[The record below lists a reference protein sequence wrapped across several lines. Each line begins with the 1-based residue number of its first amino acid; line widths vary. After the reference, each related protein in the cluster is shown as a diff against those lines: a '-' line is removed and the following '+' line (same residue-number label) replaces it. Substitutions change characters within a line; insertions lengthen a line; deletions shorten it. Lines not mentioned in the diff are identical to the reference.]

1 MTGDHPPLIVGI
13 DGSERSHDALALAAR
28 LAESGQSISLE
39 ERTREAIDSLPDGDR
54 VDGQVLDGDV
64 ASQFIAASAELDLLV
79 LGSRGVRAGAQRA
92 ARKRLASARAFGGVP
107 GGGRA
112 PGSRRGCGAGRPEL
126 HPVTHSAQPSLSPWW
141 DA

>member
-1 MTGDHPPLIVGI
+1 MTGDHPPLIVGV

-79 LGSRGVRAGAQRA
+79 LGPRGYGPVRSVLLGSVSRA
-92 ARKRLASARAFGGVP
+92 L
-107 GGGRA
+107 
-112 PGSRRGCGAGRPEL
+112 GRPAAC
-126 HPVTHSAQPSLSPWW
+126 PVVVVPRGLAADVVQAGPNYIQ
-141 DA
+141 